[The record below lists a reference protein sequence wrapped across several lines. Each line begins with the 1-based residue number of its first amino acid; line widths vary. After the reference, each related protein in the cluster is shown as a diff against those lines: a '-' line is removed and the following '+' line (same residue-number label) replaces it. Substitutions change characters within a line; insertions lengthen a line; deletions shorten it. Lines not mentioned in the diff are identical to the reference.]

1 MVTGH
6 GTRGI
11 PIVIFTCHTVPGIT
25 IPGDGAEVTTAG
37 TIIHIIIIRVGT
49 IIIIT
54 RTDTIT
60 MEGTVAAVA
69 AVAALP
75 MIVMLSGRG
84 GRTVWLG

>member
-11 PIVIFTCHTVPGIT
+11 PIVIFTCHTVPGTT

-60 MEGTVAAVA
+60 VAGVAVV

-84 GRTVWLG
+84 DRTVWRG